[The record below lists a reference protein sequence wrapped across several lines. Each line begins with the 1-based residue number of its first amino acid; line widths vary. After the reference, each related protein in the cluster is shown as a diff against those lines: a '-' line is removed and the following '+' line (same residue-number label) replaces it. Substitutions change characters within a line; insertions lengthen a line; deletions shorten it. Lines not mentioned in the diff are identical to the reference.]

1 MNQKRPAPYGGR
13 TVIGRALRPHYDIGA
28 SLPKRLAWY
37 FVNLAVVYNPF
48 LPLSGPRVLAL
59 RAFGARIGKDVNIK
73 PQVKVKF
80 PWKLTVGDGTWI
92 GEECWID
99 NIDQVTIGKKAVL
112 SQRTYLCTGN
122 HDWSDPEMPLTSA
135 PIHIGERAWICAG
148 VSVAPGSQVGDGA
161 VVALGS
167 TVNGKLP
174 ADTICA
180 GHPATPLKPRRYK
193 PGGGDGSAGA

>member
-1 MNQKRPAPYGGR
+1 MDRNRPARAR
-13 TVIGRALRPHYDIGA
+13 TVIGRALRPHFDIGA
-28 SLPKRLAWY
+28 SLPKRVAWY
-37 FVNLAVVYNPF
+37 FVNLAVLHNPY

-73 PQVKVKF
+73 PHVKVKF

-99 NIDQVTIGKKAVL
+99 NLDQVTIGKKAVL

-122 HDWSDPEMPLTSA
+122 HDWSDPEMPLKTA
-135 PIHIGERAWICAG
+135 PIHIGDRAWVCAG
-148 VSVAPGSQVGDGA
+148 VVVGPGSEVGEGA

-167 TVNGKLP
+167 TVNGKVP
-174 ADTICA
+174 ADMVCS
-180 GHPATPLKPRRYK
+180 GHPAAPLKPRRYRQ
-193 PGGGDGSAGA
+193 G